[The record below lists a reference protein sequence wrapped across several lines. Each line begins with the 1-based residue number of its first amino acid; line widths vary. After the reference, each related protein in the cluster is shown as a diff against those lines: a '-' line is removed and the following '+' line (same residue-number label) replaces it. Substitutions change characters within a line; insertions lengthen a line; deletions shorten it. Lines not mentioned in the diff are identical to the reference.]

1 MQSKTPNFAPHDD
14 KRSSIRDGATDHPMT
29 SAPPSSLLRVLI
41 VEDNLPDVMLIEES
55 LRELGAPYEIT
66 HYSDGEEAV
75 SKLCSRSDVSDQ
87 FDVMILDINMPRISG
102 LEVLS
107 GLRANDAYKA
117 TPILVL
123 TSSLSPAE
131 QNEAL
136 RLGASGF
143 VKKPSDLYGFLSE
156 VGTKVRELVDGVE
169 NETV

>member
-1 MQSKTPNFAPHDD
+1 MNQSAS
-14 KRSSIRDGATDHPMT
+14 RSSPTT
-29 SAPPSSLLRVLI
+29 SLRVLV

-55 LRELGAPYEIT
+55 LREMGCVYELT

-75 SKLCSRSDVSDQ
+75 SKLCSRSANPSS
-87 FDVMILDINMPRISG
+87 FDVIILDINMPRISG

-107 GLRANDAYKA
+107 DLRSNESYKE

-131 QNEAL
+131 QKEAL

-156 VGTKVRELVDGVE
+156 VGTKVKELVDGFGHSKA
-169 NETV
+169 

>member
-1 MQSKTPNFAPHDD
+1 
-14 KRSSIRDGATDHPMT
+14 MT
-29 SAPPSSLLRVLI
+29 AVSPSPERLRVLV

-55 LRELGAPYEIT
+55 LREMGAPYEIT

-75 SKLCSRSDVSDQ
+75 TKLRSRSDGAGK

-107 GLRANDAYKA
+107 DLRSNDAYRE

-131 QNEAL
+131 QKEAL

-156 VGTKVRELVDGVE
+156 VGTKVRQLVSKADDHSE
-169 NETV
+169 

>member
-1 MQSKTPNFAPHDD
+1 MLKPVQASPEQQ
-14 KRSSIRDGATDHPMT
+14 
-29 SAPPSSLLRVLI
+29 LRVLV

-55 LRELGAPYEIT
+55 LREMGCAYQLT

-75 SKLCSRSDVSDQ
+75 SKLSSKNSDPSN
-87 FDVMILDINMPRISG
+87 FDVIILDINMPRISG

-107 GLRANDAYKA
+107 DLRKNEHYRS

-143 VKKPSDLYGFLSE
+143 VKKPSDLFGFLSE
-156 VGTKVRELVDGVE
+156 VGTKVRELVNLPDSSAE
-169 NETV
+169 

>member
-1 MQSKTPNFAPHDD
+1 
-14 KRSSIRDGATDHPMT
+14 MT
-29 SAPPSSLLRVLI
+29 SASPSPDPLRVLI

-55 LRELGAPYEIT
+55 LRELGSPYEIT

-75 SKLCSRSDVSDQ
+75 SKLCSRPAPASR

-107 GLRANDAYKA
+107 DLRSNDAYKT

-156 VGTKVRELVDGVE
+156 VGTKVRELVEGGVE
-169 NETV
+169 NDAV